1 MDNVLQALLS
11 WQFVFFALAIAA
23 MTFVLKK
30 VVEFAIDNE
39 SIPTGS
45 MTKENRFWRELV
57 LPISPVLMG
66 AGAGFFAH
74 MYPFPEG
81 ISSASAR
88 TAFGMVAG
96 LLSGLLY
103 RMVKGALVSKLAAAT
118 GASAPVAPATET
130 NSEDPGAPARNI
142 DNKE

>member
-30 VVEFAIDNE
+30 VVEFAIDNP
-39 SIPTGS
+39 SIPTGNV
-45 MTKENRFWRELV
+45 TKENRFWKELF

-66 AGAGFFAH
+66 AGAGYLAQ

-81 ISSASAR
+81 ITSVSAR
-88 TAFGMVAG
+88 VAFGMVAG

-103 RMVKGALVSKLAAAT
+103 RIIKGTLVSKLNN
-118 GASAPVAPATET
+118 VAGSESTIANTT
-130 NSEDPGAPARNI
+130 EDPGVPERNI
-142 DNKE
+142 SNNE

>member
-23 MTFVLKK
+23 VTFVLKK
-30 VVEFAIDNE
+30 VVEFAIDNP
-39 SIPTGS
+39 SIPTGN
-45 MTKENRFWRELV
+45 MTKENRFWKELF
-57 LPISPVLMG
+57 LPISPVVLG
-66 AGAGFFAH
+66 AVAGLLAK

-81 ISSASAR
+81 IASASAR
-88 TAFGMVAG
+88 IAFGMVAG

-103 RMVKGALVSKLAAAT
+103 RIIKGTLASKLSTVT
-118 GASAPVAPATET
+118 GATPPAADD
-130 NSEDPGAPARNI
+130 NEDPGDPSRNI

>member
-30 VVEFAIDNE
+30 VVEFAVDSPN
-39 SIPTGS
+39 IPTGS
-45 MTKENRFWRELV
+45 MTKENRFWKELV
-57 LPISPVLMG
+57 LPISPVIMG
-66 AGAGFFAH
+66 TLVGLFAK

-81 ISSASAR
+81 IESSSAR
-88 TAFGMVAG
+88 ITFGMVAG

-103 RMVKGALVSKLAAAT
+103 RIIKGALASKLSAVT
-118 GASAPVAPATET
+118 GSASEA
-130 NSEDPGAPARNI
+130 NIEDPEVPSRNI

>member
-30 VVEFAIDNE
+30 VVEFAIDSP
-39 SIPTGS
+39 SIPTGG

-57 LPISPVLMG
+57 LPIAPVLMG

-88 TAFGMVAG
+88 IAFGMVAG

-103 RMVKGALVSKLAAAT
+103 RVVKGTLASKLAPVVGT
-118 GASAPVAPATET
+118 APPADDADVP
-130 NSEDPGAPARNI
+130 SRNI
-142 DNKE
+142 NNNE

>member
-30 VVEFAIDNE
+30 VVEFAIDNK
-39 SIPTGS
+39 SIPTGG
-45 MTKENRFWRELV
+45 MTKENRFWKELV
-57 LPISPVLMG
+57 LPISPVVMG
-66 AGAGFFAH
+66 AGAGFLAK

-81 ISSASAR
+81 IESASAR
-88 TAFGMVAG
+88 LAFGMVAG

-103 RMVKGALVSKLAAAT
+103 RIIKGTLASKLAAVS
-118 GASAPVAPATET
+118 GAPVAGT
-130 NSEDPGAPARNI
+130 NSEDPAAPARNI
-142 DNKE
+142 DNNE

>member
-30 VVEFAIDNE
+30 VVEFAIDNQ

-45 MTKENRFWRELV
+45 MTKENRFWKELV
-57 LPISPVLMG
+57 LPISPVVMG
-66 AGAGFFAH
+66 AGAGFLAK

-81 ISSASAR
+81 IESASAR
-88 TAFGMVAG
+88 LAFGMVAG
-96 LLSGLLY
+96 FLSGLVY
-103 RMVKGALVSKLAAAT
+103 RIVKGTLASKLQAAT
-118 GASAPVAPATET
+118 SAPAALPAPD
-130 NSEDPGAPARNI
+130 NSGDPGAPARNI
-142 DNKE
+142 DNNE

>member
-30 VVEFAIDNE
+30 IVEFAIDSE

-45 MTKENRFWRELV
+45 MTKENRFWKELI
-57 LPISPVLMG
+57 LPISPVVMG
-66 AGAGFFAH
+66 AISGVLAK

-81 ISSASAR
+81 ISSPSAR
-88 TAFGMVAG
+88 LAFGMVAG
-96 LLSGLLY
+96 LLSGLVY
-103 RMVKGALVSKLAAAT
+103 RIIKGTLASKFAAAT
-118 GASAPVAPATET
+118 GAPATNAPTAET